1 MSLEKEVLLKALGAE
16 VVRTPTEA
24 AHDSPESLIGVAET
38 LRDKIPGGVI
48 LDQYSNPQN
57 PLAHYFSTYGEIAV
71 SKRNEGWAASAHA
84 LVSRVTPLSHGTRML
99 TP

>member
-57 PLAHYFSTYGEIAV
+57 PLAHYFSTYPEIAV
-71 SKRNEGWAASAHA
+71 SRRNTGPGGDCACTRPRC
-84 LVSRVTPLSHGTRML
+84 VTCRVGHEC
-99 TP
+99 

>member
-24 AHDSPESLIGVAET
+24 AHDAPESLIGVAEM

-57 PLAHYFSTYGEIAV
+57 PLAHYFGTYGEIAV
-71 SKRNEGWAASAHA
+71 SLACAQRGQE
-84 LVSRVTPLSHGTRML
+84 R
-99 TP
+99 